1 MFDRRISA
9 ENAASAAAEDILAP
23 VHSML
28 VLLEGFAVARHLD
41 DAPQYENGAG
51 CTTTLAA
58 RYAAANSITR
68 RRFDAILREA
78 ETTGKAGLGLIL
90 GRVAHADA
98 ATAAAAR
105 FLGNSLGSAVRR
117 LEKLV
122 STPAN

>member
-1 MFDRRISA
+1 MFDRRIST
-9 ENAASAAAEDILAP
+9 ENVVSATAEDILAP

-28 VLLEGFAVARHLD
+28 ALLEGFAIARHPD
-41 DAPQYENGAG
+41 DAPQYGNSAG

-58 RYAAANSITR
+58 RYAAANTITR

-78 ETTGKAGLGLIL
+78 ETTGRAGLGLIL
-90 GRVAHADA
+90 GRATHADA

-105 FLGNSLGSAVRR
+105 FLGNSLGSALRR